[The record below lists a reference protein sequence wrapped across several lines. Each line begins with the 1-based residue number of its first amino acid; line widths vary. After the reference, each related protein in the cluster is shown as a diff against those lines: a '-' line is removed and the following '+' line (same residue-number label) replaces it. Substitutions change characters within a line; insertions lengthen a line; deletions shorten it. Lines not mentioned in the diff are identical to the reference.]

1 MEAGFDEVE
10 DVVVKGLGSVEQEK
24 IDGFGEVD
32 GEGFEGGIA
41 FAEFDKVD
49 QTCGREVLAG
59 SVDFGG
65 FEFAGDESA
74 SAVVA

>member
-10 DVVVKGLGSVEQEK
+10 DVVVAGLGSVEQEK

-32 GEGFEGGIA
+32 GEGFEGIA

-49 QTCGREVLAG
+49 QTCGREVLAA